1 MEKEKINQ
9 MFVIIVIMVLLIFVV
24 VFIVSTLLSSKED
37 NVDKLQVK
45 FNQIYSSDYELRA
58 IDDKYFIGSYEKNII
73 NVIIDNNGQEIY
85 KGNENIYYEN
95 IYKTKNDEYII
106 YNNIDNKLNVYLFD
120 GEKMETL
127 YNLDNVSYI
136 KPVIYKGIDQEYIVC
151 FVSVVNDDLYIYSLD
166 NIGMKIIDDVSL
178 MGDQIND
185 NFYYIYNDEYLVVKN
200 KEEKMGVIDL
210 FGEVVIDY
218 KYDNIL
224 NTHNNSFIVL
234 DDSKYRI
241 IDEHGEKLLKSS
253 YKAIYDFGNYY
264 IVVNTKNKMALYNEE
279 YDNLTG
285 FKMDYDSLIPFD
297 LRGSVRSVMLY
308 KVNGK
313 IVVVNNYLEDVN
325 KTEYDKHDFY
335 IINGEDIQK
344 EIEQI
349 GFGCGNVVYTYD
361 DDYKI
366 KIYDNYF
373 ETILE
378 YKLNNVSKVED
389 ILLVGNNLYQVIYYD
404 NENKLTKVYI
414 DNDGQE
420 KDYDLG
426 TILFD
431 KTLYTGFI
439 KEEDNLLSLTMYDK
453 SLEILDTLEGKY
465 IDNVGDY
472 VVVDNSIYKI
482 VVV

>member
-73 NVIIDNNGQEIY
+73 NVIIDNDGQEIY

-185 NFYYIYNDEYLVVKN
+185 SFYYIYNDEYLVVKN

-224 NTHNNSFIVL
+224 NTYNNSFIVL
-234 DDSKYRI
+234 DDSKYGI

-420 KDYDLG
+420 RDYDLG

-453 SLEILDTLEGKY
+453 NLEILDTLEGKY

>member
-185 NFYYIYNDEYLVVKN
+185 SFYYIYNDEYLVVKN

-224 NTHNNSFIVL
+224 NTYNNSFIVL
-234 DDSKYRI
+234 DDSKYGI

-264 IVVNTKNKMALYNEE
+264 IVVDTKNKMALYNEE

-420 KDYDLG
+420 RDYDLG

-453 SLEILDTLEGKY
+453 NLEILDTLEGKY

>member
-24 VFIVSTLLSSKED
+24 VFIVSTLLSSKEE
-37 NVDKLQVK
+37 NIDKLQVK

-224 NTHNNSFIVL
+224 NTYNNSFIVL
-234 DDSKYRI
+234 DDSKYGI

-344 EIEQI
+344 EIDQI

-420 KDYDLG
+420 RDYDLG

-453 SLEILDTLEGKY
+453 NLEILDTLEGKY

>member
-234 DDSKYRI
+234 DDSKYGI

-325 KTEYDKHDFY
+325 KTEYDKHGFY

-414 DNDGQE
+414 DSDGQE
-420 KDYDLG
+420 RDYDLG

-453 SLEILDTLEGKY
+453 NLEILDTLEGKY

>member
-224 NTHNNSFIVL
+224 NAYNNSFIVL
-234 DDSKYRI
+234 DDSKYGI

-404 NENKLTKVYI
+404 NENKLTNVYI

-420 KDYDLG
+420 RDYDLG

-453 SLEILDTLEGKY
+453 NLEILDTLEGKY

>member
-37 NVDKLQVK
+37 KVDKLQVK
-45 FNQIYSSDYELRA
+45 FNQIYSSDYELRT

-224 NTHNNSFIVL
+224 NTYNNSFIVL
-234 DDSKYRI
+234 DDSKYGI

-264 IVVNTKNKMALYNEE
+264 IVVNTNNKMALYNEE

-349 GFGCGNVVYTYD
+349 GFGCENVVYTYD

-420 KDYDLG
+420 RDYDLG

-453 SLEILDTLEGKY
+453 NLEILDTLEGKY

>member
-24 VFIVSTLLSSKED
+24 VFVVSTLLSSKED

-185 NFYYIYNDEYLVVKN
+185 SFYYIYNDEYLVVKN

-224 NTHNNSFIVL
+224 NTYNNSFIVL
-234 DDSKYRI
+234 DDSKYGI

-349 GFGCGNVVYTYD
+349 GFGCENVVYTYD

-420 KDYDLG
+420 RDYDLG

-453 SLEILDTLEGKY
+453 NLEILDTLEGKY

>member
-185 NFYYIYNDEYLVVKN
+185 SFYYIYNDEYLVVKN

-224 NTHNNSFIVL
+224 NTYNNSFIVL
-234 DDSKYRI
+234 DDSKYGI

-420 KDYDLG
+420 RDYDLG

-439 KEEDNLLSLTMYDK
+439 KEEDNLLNLTMYDK
-453 SLEILDTLEGKY
+453 NLEILDTLEGKY

>member
-224 NTHNNSFIVL
+224 NTYNNSFIVL
-234 DDSKYRI
+234 DDSKYGI

-349 GFGCGNVVYTYD
+349 GFGCGNVVYSYD

-420 KDYDLG
+420 RDYDLG

-453 SLEILDTLEGKY
+453 NLEMLDTLEGKY

>member
-224 NTHNNSFIVL
+224 NTYNNSFIVL
-234 DDSKYRI
+234 DDSKYGI

-297 LRGSVRSVMLY
+297 LRGSVRSVMIY

-349 GFGCGNVVYTYD
+349 GFGCENVVYTYD

-420 KDYDLG
+420 RDYDLG

-453 SLEILDTLEGKY
+453 NLEILDTLEGKY

>member
-24 VFIVSTLLSSKED
+24 VFIVSTLLSSKEE
-37 NVDKLQVK
+37 NIDKLQVK

-200 KEEKMGVIDL
+200 KEEKM
-210 FGEVVIDY
+210 
-218 KYDNIL
+218 
-224 NTHNNSFIVL
+224 
-234 DDSKYRI
+234 
-241 IDEHGEKLLKSS
+241 
-253 YKAIYDFGNYY
+253 
-264 IVVNTKNKMALYNEE
+264 
-279 YDNLTG
+279 
-285 FKMDYDSLIPFD
+285 
-297 LRGSVRSVMLY
+297 
-308 KVNGK
+308 
-313 IVVVNNYLEDVN
+313 
-325 KTEYDKHDFY
+325 
-335 IINGEDIQK
+335 
-344 EIEQI
+344 
-349 GFGCGNVVYTYD
+349 
-361 DDYKI
+361 
-366 KIYDNYF
+366 
-373 ETILE
+373 
-378 YKLNNVSKVED
+378 
-389 ILLVGNNLYQVIYYD
+389 
-404 NENKLTKVYI
+404 
-414 DNDGQE
+414 
-420 KDYDLG
+420 
-426 TILFD
+426 
-431 KTLYTGFI
+431 
-439 KEEDNLLSLTMYDK
+439 
-453 SLEILDTLEGKY
+453 
-465 IDNVGDY
+465 
-472 VVVDNSIYKI
+472 
-482 VVV
+482 

>member
-24 VFIVSTLLSSKED
+24 VFVVSTLLSSKED

-185 NFYYIYNDEYLVVKN
+185 SFYYIYNDEYLVVKN

-224 NTHNNSFIVL
+224 NTYNNSFIVL
-234 DDSKYRI
+234 DDSKYGI

-335 IINGEDIQK
+335 IINGGDIQK

-420 KDYDLG
+420 RDYDLG

-453 SLEILDTLEGKY
+453 NLEILDTLEGKY

>member
-37 NVDKLQVK
+37 KVDKLQVK

-224 NTHNNSFIVL
+224 NTYNNSFIVL
-234 DDSKYRI
+234 DDSKYGI

-335 IINGEDIQK
+335 IINGGDIQK

-420 KDYDLG
+420 RDYDLG

-453 SLEILDTLEGKY
+453 NLEILDTLEGKY

>member
-37 NVDKLQVK
+37 KVDKLQVK
-45 FNQIYSSDYELRA
+45 FNQIYSSDYELRT

-224 NTHNNSFIVL
+224 NTYNNSFIVL
-234 DDSKYRI
+234 DDSKYGI

-420 KDYDLG
+420 RDYDLG

-453 SLEILDTLEGKY
+453 NLEMLDTLEGKY

>member
-185 NFYYIYNDEYLVVKN
+185 SFYYIYNDEYLVVKN

-224 NTHNNSFIVL
+224 NTYNNSFIVL
-234 DDSKYRI
+234 DDSKYGI

-361 DDYKI
+361 DYKI

-420 KDYDLG
+420 RDYDLG
-426 TILFD
+426 IILFD

-439 KEEDNLLSLTMYDK
+439 KEEDNLLNLTMYDK
-453 SLEILDTLEGKY
+453 NLEILDTLEGKY

>member
-37 NVDKLQVK
+37 KVDKLQVK

-224 NTHNNSFIVL
+224 NTYNNSFIVL
-234 DDSKYRI
+234 DDSKYGI

-349 GFGCGNVVYTYD
+349 GFGCENVVYTYD

-420 KDYDLG
+420 RDYDLG

-453 SLEILDTLEGKY
+453 NLEILDTLEGKY

>member
-24 VFIVSTLLSSKED
+24 VFVVSTLLSSKED

-224 NTHNNSFIVL
+224 NTYNNSFIVL
-234 DDSKYRI
+234 DDSKYGI

-335 IINGEDIQK
+335 IINGGDIQK

-420 KDYDLG
+420 RDYDLG

-453 SLEILDTLEGKY
+453 NLEILDTLEGKY

>member
-37 NVDKLQVK
+37 KVDKLQVK
-45 FNQIYSSDYELRA
+45 FNQIYSSDYELRT

-185 NFYYIYNDEYLVVKN
+185 SFYYIYNDEYLVVKN

-224 NTHNNSFIVL
+224 NTYNNSFIVL
-234 DDSKYRI
+234 DDSKYGI

-264 IVVNTKNKMALYNEE
+264 IVVNTNNKMALYNEE

-349 GFGCGNVVYTYD
+349 GFGCENVVYTYD

-420 KDYDLG
+420 RDYDLG

-453 SLEILDTLEGKY
+453 NLEILDTLEGKY

>member
-73 NVIIDNNGQEIY
+73 NVIIDKNGQEIY
-85 KGNENIYYEN
+85 KGNKNIYYEN

-224 NTHNNSFIVL
+224 NTYNNSFIVL
-234 DDSKYRI
+234 DDSKYGI

-349 GFGCGNVVYTYD
+349 GFGCENVVYTYD

-389 ILLVGNNLYQVIYYD
+389 ISLVGNNLYQVIYYD

-420 KDYDLG
+420 RDYDLG

-453 SLEILDTLEGKY
+453 NLEILDTLEGKY

>member
-9 MFVIIVIMVLLIFVV
+9 MFVIIAIMVLLIFVV

-37 NVDKLQVK
+37 KVDKLQVK

-224 NTHNNSFIVL
+224 NTYNNSFIVL
-234 DDSKYRI
+234 DDSKYGI

-420 KDYDLG
+420 RDYDLG

-453 SLEILDTLEGKY
+453 NLEILDTLEGKY

>member
-185 NFYYIYNDEYLVVKN
+185 NFYYIYNDGYLVVKN

-224 NTHNNSFIVL
+224 NTYNNSFIVL
-234 DDSKYRI
+234 DDSKYGI

-420 KDYDLG
+420 RDYDLG

-453 SLEILDTLEGKY
+453 NLEMLDTLEGKY

>member
-37 NVDKLQVK
+37 KVDKLQVK

-85 KGNENIYYEN
+85 KENENIYYEN

-224 NTHNNSFIVL
+224 NTYNNSFIVL
-234 DDSKYRI
+234 DDSKYGI

-420 KDYDLG
+420 RDYDLG

-453 SLEILDTLEGKY
+453 NLEILDTLEGKY

>member
-24 VFIVSTLLSSKED
+24 VFIVSTLLSSKEG

-224 NTHNNSFIVL
+224 NTYNNSFIVL
-234 DDSKYRI
+234 DDSKYGI

-253 YKAIYDFGNYY
+253 YKAIYDFGNYC

-389 ILLVGNNLYQVIYYD
+389 VLLVGNNLYQVIYYD

-420 KDYDLG
+420 RDYDLG

-439 KEEDNLLSLTMYDK
+439 KEEDIFLSLTMYDK
-453 SLEILDTLEGKY
+453 NLEILDTLEGKY

>member
-9 MFVIIVIMVLLIFVV
+9 MFVIIAIMVLLIFVV

-224 NTHNNSFIVL
+224 NTYNNSFIVL
-234 DDSKYRI
+234 DDSKYGI

-420 KDYDLG
+420 RDYDLG

-439 KEEDNLLSLTMYDK
+439 KEEDNLLNLTMYDK
-453 SLEILDTLEGKY
+453 NLEILDTLEGKY

>member
-224 NTHNNSFIVL
+224 NTYNNSFIVL
-234 DDSKYRI
+234 DDSKYGI
-241 IDEHGEKLLKSS
+241 IDEHGEKLLKSI

-349 GFGCGNVVYTYD
+349 GFGCENVVYTYD

-420 KDYDLG
+420 RDYDLG

-453 SLEILDTLEGKY
+453 NLEILDTLEGKY

>member
-24 VFIVSTLLSSKED
+24 VFVVSTLLSSKED

-185 NFYYIYNDEYLVVKN
+185 SFYYIYNDEYLVVKN

-224 NTHNNSFIVL
+224 NTYNNSFIVL
-234 DDSKYRI
+234 DDSKYGI

-420 KDYDLG
+420 RDYDLG

-453 SLEILDTLEGKY
+453 NLEMLDTLEGKY

>member
-37 NVDKLQVK
+37 KVDKLQVK

-224 NTHNNSFIVL
+224 NTYNNSFIVL
-234 DDSKYRI
+234 DDSKYGI

-420 KDYDLG
+420 RDYDLG

-453 SLEILDTLEGKY
+453 NLEILDTLEGKY

>member
-151 FVSVVNDDLYIYSLD
+151 FVSAVNDDLYIYSLD

-224 NTHNNSFIVL
+224 NTYNNSFIVL
-234 DDSKYRI
+234 DDSKYGI

-420 KDYDLG
+420 RDYDLG

-453 SLEILDTLEGKY
+453 NLEILDTLEGKY

>member
-9 MFVIIVIMVLLIFVV
+9 MFVIIAIMVLLIFVV

-224 NTHNNSFIVL
+224 NTYNNSFIVL
-234 DDSKYRI
+234 DDSKYGI

-420 KDYDLG
+420 RDYDLG

-453 SLEILDTLEGKY
+453 NLEILDTLEGKY

>member
-37 NVDKLQVK
+37 KVDKLQVK
-45 FNQIYSSDYELRA
+45 FNQIYSSDYELRT

-224 NTHNNSFIVL
+224 NTYNNSFIVL
-234 DDSKYRI
+234 DDSKYGI

-349 GFGCGNVVYTYD
+349 GFGCENVVYTYD

-420 KDYDLG
+420 RDYDLG

-453 SLEILDTLEGKY
+453 NLEILDTLEGKY

>member
-9 MFVIIVIMVLLIFVV
+9 MFVIIVIMALLIFVV

-106 YNNIDNKLNVYLFD
+106 YNNIDKKLNVYLFD

-224 NTHNNSFIVL
+224 NTYNNSFIVL
-234 DDSKYRI
+234 DDSKYGI

-349 GFGCGNVVYTYD
+349 GFGCENVVYTYD

-420 KDYDLG
+420 RDYDLG

-453 SLEILDTLEGKY
+453 NLEILDTLEGKY

>member
-224 NTHNNSFIVL
+224 NTYNNSFIVL
-234 DDSKYRI
+234 DDSKYGI

-349 GFGCGNVVYTYD
+349 GFGCENVVYTYD

-420 KDYDLG
+420 RDYDLG

-453 SLEILDTLEGKY
+453 NLEMLDTLEGKY

>member
-24 VFIVSTLLSSKED
+24 VFVVSTLLSSKED

-185 NFYYIYNDEYLVVKN
+185 SFYYIYNDEYLVVKN

-224 NTHNNSFIVL
+224 NTYNNSFIVL
-234 DDSKYRI
+234 DDSKYGI

-420 KDYDLG
+420 RDYDLG

-453 SLEILDTLEGKY
+453 NLEILDTLEGKY

>member
-224 NTHNNSFIVL
+224 NTYNNSFIVL
-234 DDSKYRI
+234 DDSKYGI

-420 KDYDLG
+420 RDYDLG

-439 KEEDNLLSLTMYDK
+439 KEEDNLLSLAMYDK
-453 SLEILDTLEGKY
+453 NLEILDTLEGKY

>member
-1 MEKEKINQ
+1 
-9 MFVIIVIMVLLIFVV
+9 
-24 VFIVSTLLSSKED
+24 
-37 NVDKLQVK
+37 
-45 FNQIYSSDYELRA
+45 
-58 IDDKYFIGSYEKNII
+58 
-73 NVIIDNNGQEIY
+73 
-85 KGNENIYYEN
+85 
-95 IYKTKNDEYII
+95 
-106 YNNIDNKLNVYLFD
+106 
-120 GEKMETL
+120 
-127 YNLDNVSYI
+127 
-136 KPVIYKGIDQEYIVC
+136 
-151 FVSVVNDDLYIYSLD
+151 
-166 NIGMKIIDDVSL
+166 
-178 MGDQIND
+178 
-185 NFYYIYNDEYLVVKN
+185 
-200 KEEKMGVIDL
+200 
-210 FGEVVIDY
+210 
-218 KYDNIL
+218 
-224 NTHNNSFIVL
+224 
-234 DDSKYRI
+234 
-241 IDEHGEKLLKSS
+241 
-253 YKAIYDFGNYY
+253 
-264 IVVNTKNKMALYNEE
+264 MALYNEE

-349 GFGCGNVVYTYD
+349 GFGCENVVYTYD

-420 KDYDLG
+420 RDYDLG

-453 SLEILDTLEGKY
+453 NLEILDTLEGKY

>member
-24 VFIVSTLLSSKED
+24 VFIVSTLLSSKEE
-37 NVDKLQVK
+37 NIDKLQVK

-224 NTHNNSFIVL
+224 NTYNNSFIVL
-234 DDSKYRI
+234 DDSKYGI

-349 GFGCGNVVYTYD
+349 GFGCENVVYTYD

-420 KDYDLG
+420 RDYDLG

-453 SLEILDTLEGKY
+453 NLEILDILEGKY

>member
-224 NTHNNSFIVL
+224 NTYNNSFIVL
-234 DDSKYRI
+234 DDSKYGI

-420 KDYDLG
+420 RDYDLG

-431 KTLYTGFI
+431 KTLYTCFI

-453 SLEILDTLEGKY
+453 NLEILDTLEGKY

>member
-224 NTHNNSFIVL
+224 NAYNNSFIVL
-234 DDSKYRI
+234 DDSKYGI

-297 LRGSVRSVMLY
+297 LRGSVRSVMIY

-335 IINGEDIQK
+335 IINGGDIQK

-420 KDYDLG
+420 RDYDLG

-439 KEEDNLLSLTMYDK
+439 KEEDNLLNLTMYDK
-453 SLEILDTLEGKY
+453 NLEILDTLEGKY

>member
-58 IDDKYFIGSYEKNII
+58 IDDKYFIGSYEKDII

-224 NTHNNSFIVL
+224 NAYNNSFIVL
-234 DDSKYRI
+234 DDSKYGI

-297 LRGSVRSVMLY
+297 LRGSVRSVMIY

-335 IINGEDIQK
+335 IINGGDIQK

-420 KDYDLG
+420 RDYDLG

-453 SLEILDTLEGKY
+453 NLEILDTLEGKY

>member
-58 IDDKYFIGSYEKNII
+58 IDDKYFIGSYEKDII

-224 NTHNNSFIVL
+224 NTYNNSFIVL
-234 DDSKYRI
+234 DDSKYGI

-420 KDYDLG
+420 RDYDLG

-439 KEEDNLLSLTMYDK
+439 KEEDNLLNLTMYDK
-453 SLEILDTLEGKY
+453 NLEILDTLEGKY